1 MSERTTACW
10 ICLGET
16 TPDTPDGRYHHA
28 CVEALFGAPNPPV
41 ISFDQLTVT
50 TWAEEHDGRMSIS
63 GYQPKG
69 PAALDE
75 SGTKLLLVEKDS
87 THIVKPPHPQ
97 YLHINENE
105 HLTMRLARLVG
116 IDVAEHGLIE
126 LSDGAIAYVTK
137 RFDRPAGGNGPR
149 LHVIDFCQLAGKDPA
164 DKEESTA
171 EECALIARTYGE
183 PATALNLF
191 KLFVFSDWVRNGD
204 LHLKNLMLM
213 ETAAGGYALAP
224 GYDLLC
230 TEPYG
235 TKGQKLPVQGERGN
249 ISRKQWISF
258 AEKNCAMDRAQAEQ
272 ILDGMLARLEDAKAF
287 VDRSAFPRVEWKTK
301 YKHLLE
307 KKTRHLAGIV

>member
-16 TPDTPDGRYHHA
+16 LPNTPDGRYHHA
-28 CVEALFGAPNPPV
+28 CLEALFGVSNTPAIP
-41 ISFDQLTVT
+41 FDQLTVT

-75 SGTKLLLVEKDS
+75 TGTQFLLVEKNS

-97 YLHINENE
+97 YHHIIENE

-116 IDVAEHGLIE
+116 LDVAEHGLIE

-137 RFDRPAGGNGPR
+137 RFDRPNGAR
-149 LHVIDFCQLAGKDPA
+149 GAKRHAIDFCQLTDRDPD
-164 DKEESTA
+164 DKYSGSIA
-171 EECALIARTYGE
+171 ECAAAALKYGGV
-183 PATALNLF
+183 ATACALF
-191 KLFVFSDWVRNGD
+191 RQFIFSDWVRNGD
-204 LHLKNLMLM
+204 LHLKNLMLL
-213 ETAAGGYALAP
+213 ETDDGGWALSPA
-224 GYDLLC
+224 YDLVC
-230 TEPYG
+230 TAMYNVEGFKLFVDGEP
-235 TKGQKLPVQGERGN
+235 KNL
-249 ISRKQWISF
+249 SRKFWLLF
-258 AEKNCAMDRAQAEQ
+258 AETHCGLSANDAERLLDAMLGR
-272 ILDGMLARLEDAKAF
+272 LDDAKAL
-287 VDRSAFPRVEWKTK
+287 VDRSAFPKVEWKHK